1 MSVSSPF
8 IARPIATSL
17 LGVAVLLGGVLG
29 YLWLPISSL
38 PQVDFPTIQVTT
50 QLPGASPDVMAS
62 LVTAPLERNFGQIP
76 SLQLMTSSSS
86 FGVSQITLQFVLNRD
101 IDAAAQ
107 DVQAAINAS
116 GSTLPKNLPYPPV
129 YSKVN
134 PADAPM
140 VTLAIT
146 SSTISMR
153 ALSDIADTLLAQR
166 LSEVTGVGRVTVQ
179 GNIRPAIRIQADL
192 SRLANY
198 GIAMEDL
205 RNVIMAAN
213 VAGPKGALDGAHQS
227 YTIGANDQI
236 AAASAYRDIVIT
248 YLNGAPVLLRDVADI
263 IDSLE
268 NSKVA
273 GFYQGNPA
281 IVVDIQRQPGAN
293 VIETT
298 QRIKNEL
305 PKLQR
310 SMPVGATL
318 TIVHDATA
326 SIRASVR
333 DVQFTLV
340 LSVALVI
347 TVVLIF
353 LRTIRATIIAGVAL
367 PLSLIATFGIMWFC
381 GFSLDNL
388 SLMALT
394 IGTGFVV
401 DDAIVMIENIVR
413 HMEEG
418 EAPFEAA
425 LRGASE
431 IGFTVIS
438 LTVSLIAVFIP
449 LLFMT
454 GLVGRMFREFALTL
468 TIAVVTSAVVSLTLT
483 PMMCSRLLRHQS
495 TASAGGGITH
505 IFHRAIDWSVEVYRR
520 TLEWVLRH
528 EKLTLLVTAATL
540 VATVWLYVIIPKGF
554 LPLQDTGLVF
564 AVMEGG
570 QEISFAEMKRLQAT
584 VESALRKDPDVTGV
598 VSVIGV
604 TPINATPNAGR
615 LAVTLRSRDE
625 RKASVTAII
634 ERLQHAVAAVP
645 GVIVFFQPVQDIQIS
660 TRVSRAQYQYTLSGT
675 DASEVGTWAA
685 KLAQQLQSSPL
696 LADVA
701 SEAQDNGFRLQVQV
715 DRETAGRLGIS
726 MQTIIDTLSDA
737 FGQRQISTIYGQSN
751 QYRVILEAKPEYQND
766 PSSLTK
772 LYVPASGVQAVAQ
785 STSLT
790 STSPTVIPGVSGSS
804 MVPLSTFARFE
815 NRTAP
820 LVIAHQEQFPAVTI
834 SFNLAPYAALS
845 DAVAAISQAE
855 RAIGMPTS
863 VIGSYSGDAA
873 EFAKSLAG
881 EPWLILAAAVT
892 IYIVLGVL
900 YESFIHPL
908 TILSTLPS
916 AGVGALLALM
926 LYKQDLSVVAL
937 IGIVLLMGIV
947 KKNAIMMIDFALEAE
962 RKQGLSPRD
971 SIVQACL
978 LRFRPIMMTTLAA
991 LFGAIPLAF
1000 EQGTG
1005 SELRNPLGITI
1016 IGGLLLSQLLTLYT
1030 TPVIYLAMERLKD
1043 ALRPRG
1049 AAADRARPAG
1059 NSRTVAARGG
1069 VRSDMAFTSFSEPFI
1084 RRPVA
1089 TTLLAVGLFLTGA
1102 VAYRFLPVASMPT
1115 VDFPTINV
1123 TATRPGAD
1131 PETMAA
1137 TVAAPLERRLGEI
1150 AGVTELTSRSSLG
1163 NTRITIQFDLTRNI
1177 DGAAR
1182 DVQAAINAALTD
1194 LPGDLQSTTDL
1205 PQIESRRHADHDPG
1219 ADLEGRSAEHAL

>member
-1 MSVSSPF
+1 MSVSAPF
-8 IARPIATSL
+8 IYRPIATSL
-17 LGVAVLLGGVLG
+17 LGVAVMLGGILG
-29 YLWLPISSL
+29 YLWLPVSSL

-76 SLQLMTSSSS
+76 ALQVMTSSSS
-86 FGVSQITLQFVLNRD
+86 FGISQITLQFDLNRD
-101 IDAAAQ
+101 IDSAAQ

-116 GSTLPKNLPYPPV
+116 GSTLPRNLPYPPV

-146 SSTISMR
+146 SDTISMR
-153 ALSDIADTLLAQR
+153 ALSDIADTLIGQR
-166 LSEVTGVGRVTVQ
+166 LSELTGVGRVTIQ
-179 GNIRPAIRIQADL
+179 GNIRPAIRIQVDL

-198 GIAMEDL
+198 GIALEDL
-205 RNVIMAAN
+205 RNVIVAAN
-213 VAGPKGALDGAHQS
+213 VAGPKGSLDGAHQS
-227 YTIGANDQI
+227 YTIAANDQLTV
-236 AAASAYRDIVIT
+236 ASAYRNVIIT
-248 YLNGAPVLLRDVADI
+248 YRNGAPVLLKDVADI
-263 IDSLE
+263 VDGLE
-268 NSKVA
+268 NSKV
-273 GFYQGNPA
+273 GGWYQGKPA
-281 IVVDIQRQPGAN
+281 IVIDIQRQPGAN
-293 VIETT
+293 VIETVA
-298 QRIKNEL
+298 RIKNEL
-305 PKLQR
+305 PRLQR

-318 TIVHDATA
+318 TIVHDATE
-326 SIRASVR
+326 SIRASVH

-367 PLSLIATFGIMWFC
+367 PLSLIATFGVMWFC

-413 HMEEG
+413 HMEDG
-418 EAPFEAA
+418 EDVFSAA

-483 PMMCSRLLRHQS
+483 PMMCSRLLRQH
-495 TASAGGGITH
+495 AEGPAGGISGK
-505 IFHRAIDWSVEVYRR
+505 FHSLVDLTVSLYGRS
-520 TLEWVLRH
+520 LEWVLRH
-528 EKLTLLVTAATL
+528 ETLTLIVTAGTL
-540 VATVWLYVIIPKGF
+540 VATVWLYIIIPKGF
-554 LPLQDTGLVF
+554 LPLQDTGLIF

-570 QEISFAEMKRLQAT
+570 QEISFAEMQRLQAE
-584 VESALRKDPDVTGV
+584 VEGTIRKDPDVVGV
-598 VSVIGV
+598 ASVIGV

-615 LAVTLRSRDE
+615 LAITLRPRDD
-625 RKASVTAII
+625 RKSTVTAVI
-634 ERLQHAVAAVP
+634 ERLQHAVAAIP

-660 TRVSRAQYQYTLSGT
+660 TRLSRAQYQYTLTGT
-675 DASEVGTWAA
+675 DTKEVGEWAA
-685 KLAQQLQSSPL
+685 KLTQKLQTSDVL
-696 LADVA
+696 QDVA
-701 SEAQDNGFRLQVQV
+701 SEAQDNGFQMNVQI
-715 DRETAGRLGIS
+715 DRETAGRLGVS
-726 MQTIIDTLSDA
+726 VQTVVDTLSDA

-766 PSSLTK
+766 PASLSK
-772 LYVPASGVQAVAQ
+772 LYVPASGIQAVAQ

-790 STSPTVIPGVSGSS
+790 SSSPQVIPGVSGSP
-804 MVPLSTFARFE
+804 MVPLSAIARFE
-815 NRTAP
+815 SGTAP
-820 LVIAHQEQFPAVTI
+820 LVIAHQEQFPAVTL
-834 SFNLAPYAALS
+834 SFNLAPDASLS
-845 DAVAAISQAE
+845 DAVRVISQAE
-855 RAIGMPTS
+855 KEIGMPTS

-873 EFAKSLAG
+873 EFAKSLEG

-900 YESFIHPL
+900 YESFVHPF
-908 TILSTLPS
+908 TILTTLPS

-926 LYKQDLSVVAL
+926 LFKMDLSVVAL

-962 RKQGLSPRD
+962 RKQGLSPRE
-971 SIVQACL
+971 SIVQASL

-991 LFGAIPLAF
+991 LFGAIPLAV
-1000 EQGTG
+1000 ESGTG

-1030 TPVIYLAMERLKD
+1030 TPVIYLAMDRLK
-1043 ALRPRG
+1043 
-1049 AAADRARPAG
+1049 
-1059 NSRTVAARGG
+1059 
-1069 VRSDMAFTSFSEPFI
+1069 
-1084 RRPVA
+1084 
-1089 TTLLAVGLFLTGA
+1089 
-1102 VAYRFLPVASMPT
+1102 
-1115 VDFPTINV
+1115 
-1123 TATRPGAD
+1123 TRLSP
-1131 PETMAA
+1131 PQ
-1137 TVAAPLERRLGEI
+1137 PLQ
-1150 AGVTELTSRSSLG
+1150 TELELPEEPEPSQQR
-1163 NTRITIQFDLTRNI
+1163 
-1177 DGAAR
+1177 AA
-1182 DVQAAINAALTD
+1182 
-1194 LPGDLQSTTDL
+1194 
-1205 PQIESRRHADHDPG
+1205 E
-1219 ADLEGRSAEHAL
+1219 